1 VNVLLVD
8 DEEVILKS
16 LEGFLT
22 KCGHQVQK
30 AENGREALSR
40 LDREVVDVVVS
51 DIRMPQMTGLELLG
65 VVRVRHPG
73 VPVVL
78 MTGHGDVD
86 SAVDA
91 FKQGAAD
98 YLRKPVRLDD
108 VVAVLDRLEG
118 RKRLE
123 TSLLQERERLG
134 DLLERTDRPT
144 SRALLEIDAP
154 NQVLRT
160 HLETLQKRWDEALPT
175 LKHLLKKRQY
185 EQALSSLIL
194 GMPLLISEMQT
205 STEQIERWIGR
216 IKE

>member
-1 VNVLLVD
+1 
-8 DEEVILKS
+8 
-16 LEGFLT
+16 
-22 KCGHQVQK
+22 
-30 AENGREALSR
+30 
-40 LDREVVDVVVS
+40 
-51 DIRMPQMTGLELLG
+51 M
-65 VVRVRHPG
+65 
-73 VPVVL
+73 
-78 MTGHGDVD
+78 
-86 SAVDA
+86 
-91 FKQGAAD
+91 
-98 YLRKPVRLDD
+98 
-108 VVAVLDRLEG
+108 
-118 RKRLE
+118 
-123 TSLLQERERLG
+123 LQERERLG